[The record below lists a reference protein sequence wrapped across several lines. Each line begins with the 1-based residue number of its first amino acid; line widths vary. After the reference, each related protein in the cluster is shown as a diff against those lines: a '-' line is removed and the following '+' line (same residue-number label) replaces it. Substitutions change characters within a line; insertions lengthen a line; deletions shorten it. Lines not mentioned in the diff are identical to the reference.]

1 MEALLQY
8 VWKHKMFP
16 LKPLETTDGQAVEV
30 IDTGLPNR
38 DAGPDFFNAKVKIG
52 GTVWIGNVEI
62 HERASLWRVHGH
74 DGDRRYDNVVLHIV
88 GEADTYTS
96 EGRRVAQVRLDVPP
110 QVAEGYSALLHEDRY
125 PPCRAVIPALDSLT
139 VHGWLSRLVA
149 ERMERKTADI
159 GARVERCGGSWEEA
173 LFLTMA
179 RTFGFGVNG
188 DAFER
193 WAGGGWL
200 QAAAH
205 HRDDLFQIEALFFG
219 QAGLL
224 APETMPARYREAAMQ
239 DGYFGKLKAEYEYL
253 AHKFGLRAMDGGE
266 WKFLRMRPQNF
277 PYIRLSQLASLYH
290 SRRSDLSRL
299 AECATADDMRRL
311 LRTEAT
317 PYWQEHYVF
326 GSPSR
331 RARKALSAASLDVI
345 IINTALPVL
354 FAYGRHRMDESLC
367 GRSLDM
373 LAQLKAENNHMV
385 RLWAECGLQAESAAD
400 SQALIQLKREYCDRK
415 DCLRCRIGY
424 EYLRK
429 SPLPTTPKP
438 LSTSPRGGDLICG

>member
-8 VWKHKMFP
+8 AWKHKMFP
-16 LKPLETTDGQAVEV
+16 LKQLKTTDGLAVEV
-30 IDTGLPNR
+30 IDTGLQNT

-52 GTVWIGNVEI
+52 GTEWVGNVEI
-62 HERASLWRVHGH
+62 HEKSSSWHYHGH
-74 DGDRRYDNVVLHIV
+74 DRDKRYDNVVLHV
-88 GEADTYTS
+88 VEQVDGDAVTS
-96 EGRRVAQVRLDVPP
+96 DGRRVAQVQMAVP
-110 QVAEGYSALLHEDRY
+110 QKVADNYAALLHEDRY
-125 PPCRAVIPALDSLT
+125 PPCRAVIPRLDRLT
-139 VHGWLSRLVA
+139 AHGWMSRLLA
-149 ERMERKTADI
+149 ERLEEKTAAI
-159 GARVERCGGSWEEA
+159 VRRVAQCGGSWEQA
-173 LFLTMA
+173 LFVTMA

-193 WAGGGWL
+193 WVGGGWL

-224 APETMPARYREAAMQ
+224 APETMPARYREAAIG

-277 PYIRLSQLASLYH
+277 PYIRLSQLACLYH

-317 PYWQEHYVF
+317 PYWQEHYAF
-326 GSPSR
+326 GAPSR
-331 RARKALSAASLDVI
+331 RARKALSAASLDVVI
-345 IINTALPVL
+345 VNTALPVL

-373 LAQLKAENNHMV
+373 LTQLKAENNHIT
-385 RLWAECGLQAESAAD
+385 RLWAECGLQAENAAD

-424 EYLRK
+424 EYLR
-429 SPLPTTPKP
+429 
-438 LSTSPRGGDLICG
+438 R

>member
-8 VWKHKMFP
+8 AWKHRMLP
-16 LKPLETTDGQAVEV
+16 LGTLTTTDGLAVEV
-30 IDTGLPNR
+30 IDTGLQNT
-38 DAGPDFFNAKVKIG
+38 DAGPDFFNAKVKID
-52 GTVWIGNVEI
+52 GTVWVGNVEI
-62 HERASLWRVHGH
+62 HEKSSYWKAHGH
-74 DGDRRYDNVVLHIV
+74 DRDAAYDNVVLHV
-88 GEADTYTS
+88 ATVVDADVVTS
-96 EGRRVAQVRLDVPP
+96 EGRRVAQVRMDVPP
-110 QVAEGYSALLHEDRY
+110 EVARNYEALLSEDRY
-125 PPCRAVIPALDSLT
+125 PPCRAVIPALDRLT
-139 VHGWLSRLVA
+139 VHGWMSRLLA

-159 GARVERCGGSWEEA
+159 AARVERCGGSWEEA
-173 LFLTMA
+173 LFVTMA

-224 APETMPARYREAAMQ
+224 DPGSMPARYREAAAG
-239 DGYFGKLKAEYEYL
+239 DGYFLKLKAEYAYL

-266 WKFLRMRPQNF
+266 WKFMRMRPQNF
-277 PYIRLSQLASLYH
+277 PYIRLSQLANLYH

-317 PYWQEHYVF
+317 PYWQEHYAF
-326 GSPSR
+326 GAPSR

-367 GRSLDM
+367 SRSLDM
-373 LAQLKAENNHMV
+373 LAQLKAENNHIT

-424 EYLRK
+424 EYLR
-429 SPLPTTPKP
+429 
-438 LSTSPRGGDLICG
+438 R

>member
-16 LKPLETTDGQAVEV
+16 LKPLVTTDGLAVEV
-30 IDTGLPNR
+30 IDTGLPNS

-52 GTVWIGNVEI
+52 GTEWVGNVEM
-62 HERASLWRVHGH
+62 HERASLWRTHGH
-74 DGDRRYDNVVLHIV
+74 DRDRRYDNVVLHIV
-88 GEADTYTS
+88 GEADAVAFTS
-96 EGRRVAQVRLDVPP
+96 GGRRVAQVRLDVPP
-110 QVAEGYSALLHEDRY
+110 QVAEGYAALLHEDRY
-125 PPCRAVIPALDSLT
+125 PPCRTVIPALDRLT
-139 VHGWLSRLVA
+139 VHGWMSRLVA

-159 GARVERCGGSWEEA
+159 AARVERCGGSWEEA
-173 LFLTMA
+173 LFVTMA

-193 WAGGGWL
+193 WAGDGWL

-224 APETMPARYREAAMQ
+224 DPGSMPARYREAATE
-239 DGYFGKLKAEYEYL
+239 DGYFSKLKAEYEYL
-253 AHKFGLRAMDGGE
+253 AHKFGLRAMDGGA

-277 PYIRLSQLASLYH
+277 PYIRLSQLACLYH

-317 PYWQEHYVF
+317 PYWQEHYAF
-326 GSPSR
+326 GAPSR
-331 RARKALSAASLDVI
+331 RARKALSAASLDVV

-367 GRSLDM
+367 SRSLDM
-373 LAQLKAENNHMV
+373 LAQLKAEDNHIV

-424 EYLRK
+424 EYLR
-429 SPLPTTPKP
+429 
-438 LSTSPRGGDLICG
+438 R

>member
-8 VWKHKMFP
+8 AWKHRMLP
-16 LKPLETTDGQAVEV
+16 LGTLTTTDGLAVEV
-30 IDTGLPNR
+30 IDTGLQNT
-38 DAGPDFFNAKVKIG
+38 DAGPDFFNAKVKID
-52 GTVWIGNVEI
+52 GTVWVGNVEI
-62 HERASLWRVHGH
+62 HEKSSYWKAHGH
-74 DGDRRYDNVVLHIV
+74 DRDAAYDNVVLHV
-88 GEADTYTS
+88 ATVVDADVVTS
-96 EGRRVAQVRLDVPP
+96 EGRRVAQVLMDVPP
-110 QVAEGYSALLHEDRY
+110 EVARNYEALLSEDRY
-125 PPCRAVIPALDSLT
+125 PPCRAVIPRLDRLT
-139 VHGWLSRLVA
+139 THSWMSRLVA

-159 GARVERCGGSWEEA
+159 AARVERCGGSWEEA
-173 LFLTMA
+173 LFVTMA

-205 HRDDLFQIEALFFG
+205 HRDDLFQVEALFFG

-224 APETMPARYREAAMQ
+224 DPGSMPARYREAATE

-253 AHKFGLRAMDGGE
+253 AHKFGLRAMDGGA

-317 PYWQEHYVF
+317 PYWQEHYAF
-326 GSPSR
+326 GAPSR

-367 GRSLDM
+367 SCSLDM
-373 LAQLKAENNHMV
+373 LAQLKAENNHIT
-385 RLWAECGLQAESAAD
+385 RLWAECGLQAENAAD

-424 EYLRK
+424 EYLR
-429 SPLPTTPKP
+429 
-438 LSTSPRGGDLICG
+438 R

>member
-1 MEALLQY
+1 ML
-8 VWKHKMFP
+8 P
-16 LKPLETTDGQAVEV
+16 LGTLTTTDGLAVEV
-30 IDTGLPNR
+30 IDTGLQNT
-38 DAGPDFFNAKVKIG
+38 DAGPDFFNAKVKID
-52 GTVWIGNVEI
+52 GTVWVGNVEI
-62 HERASLWRVHGH
+62 HEKSSYWKAHGH
-74 DGDRRYDNVVLHIV
+74 DRDAAYDNVVLHV
-88 GEADTYTS
+88 ATVVDADVVTS
-96 EGRRVAQVRLDVPP
+96 EGRRVAQVLMDVPP
-110 QVAEGYSALLHEDRY
+110 EVARNYEALLSEDRY
-125 PPCRAVIPALDSLT
+125 PPCRAVIPRLDRLT
-139 VHGWLSRLVA
+139 THSWMSRLVA

-159 GARVERCGGSWEEA
+159 AARVERCGGSWEEA
-173 LFLTMA
+173 LFVTMA

-205 HRDDLFQIEALFFG
+205 HRDDLFQVEALFFG

-224 APETMPARYREAAMQ
+224 DPGSMPARYREAATE

-253 AHKFGLRAMDGGE
+253 AHKFGLRAMDGGA

-277 PYIRLSQLASLYH
+277 PYIRLSQLACLYH

-317 PYWQEHYVF
+317 PYWQEHYAF
-326 GSPSR
+326 GAPSR

-367 GRSLDM
+367 SRSLDM
-373 LAQLKAENNHMV
+373 LAQLKAEDNHIV

-429 SPLPTTPKP
+429 RNTLTT
-438 LSTSPRGGDLICG
+438 T